1 VPLSTEI
8 DRELMQRLAS
18 RERGALGELFDR
30 HGSAVL
36 GLLIRLLRR
45 REEAEELMQEVFLQA
60 WNRAESYRPEA
71 SAPRSWLLMIARS
84 RAIDQIR
91 SRAARRRR
99 EQEVGE
105 AAELNGHPIAL
116 PEGLDRL
123 ERSERKRLVARA
135 LGGLGEDQRTAIELA
150 FFGGLSHRE
159 VAEKLDA
166 PLGTVKSRILLGM
179 KKLRRSLAESAA

>member
-1 VPLSTEI
+1 MV
-8 DRELMQRLAS
+8 
-18 RERGALGELFDR
+18 
-30 HGSAVL
+30 
-36 GLLIRLLRR
+36 
-45 REEAEELMQEVFLQA
+45 AEM
-60 WNRAESYRPEA
+60 
-71 SAPRSWLLMIARS
+71 
-84 RAIDQIR
+84 
-91 SRAARRRR
+91 
-99 EQEVGE
+99 
-105 AAELNGHPIAL
+105 NGHPITL

-135 LGGLGEDQRTAIELA
+135 LEELGEDQRTAIELA